1 MDLRGWITVMA
12 VACLAAGAGAGVL
25 IGRSMTPPP
34 RVERTGAFPDYQRLM
49 AQTFELSPERR
60 EALAAILSSY
70 EKELASIKDRHMAD
84 YMSSIEPELRERGAF
99 YRALVR
105 DQVLPA
111 ERRAEFDRLSQAMP
125 AETRFPDT
133 TRR

>member
-12 VACLAAGAGAGVL
+12 IACLAAGAGAGVL
-25 IGRSMTPPP
+25 VGRSLAPPA
-34 RVERTGAFPDYQRLM
+34 RAERAGAFPDYERLM
-49 AQTFELSPERR
+49 VRTFELSPERR
-60 EALAAILSSY
+60 DALGAILSSY
-70 EKELASIKDRHMAD
+70 EKELAGIKDRHMAD

-111 ERRAEFDRLSQAMP
+111 ERRAEFDRLSSVFP
-125 AETRFPDT
+125 ASTGFPDT